1 MAKIITKEVVSKFL
15 YKEGFLIKK
24 ENKQVCQSVGIPGY
38 IVVRVNYSLY
48 LVHRIIYL
56 MHNPDFDQSLSIDHM
71 DGNSLNNKIE
81 NLRAVTHKQNL
92 RNQKRRSTN
101 TSGVMGVYKH
111 GDDSWTARIK
121 VDGVF
126 MYLGLFKDFNEA
138 VKVRKQAEVDYGFHT
153 NHGNV

>member
-1 MAKIITKEVVSKFL
+1 MAKITKEVVDTFYYKNGWLYRKKDNVKVGSKTGAGYL
-15 YKEGFLIKK
+15 L
-24 ENKQVCQSVGIPGY
+24 VCTKWG
-38 IVVRVNYSLY
+38 RY
-48 LVHRIIYL
+48 LNHRIIYT
-56 MHNPDFDQSLSIDHM
+56 MHNPDFDQSLSVDHI
-71 DGNSLNNKIE
+71 DGNPLNNKIE

-92 RNQKRRSTN
+92 RNQKMRSTN

-111 GDDSWTARIK
+111 DYGWTARIK

-126 MYLGLFKDFNEA
+126 MHLGLFKDFNEA

>member
-1 MAKIITKEVVSKFL
+1 MAKIITKEVVSNFL
-15 YKEGFLIKK
+15 YKEGFLVKK
-24 ENKQVCQSVGIPGY
+24 EDKQVCKSVSIPGY
-38 IVVRVNYSLY
+38 VVVRVNYSLY

-56 MHNPDFDQSLSIDHM
+56 MHNPDFDQSLCIDHIY
-71 DGNSLNNKIE
+71 GNPRNNKIE

-92 RNQKRRSTN
+92 RNQKRRNTN

-111 GDDSWTARIK
+111 GERWRVRIK

-126 MYLGLFKDFNEA
+126 MHLGLFKNFNEA

>member
-1 MAKIITKEVVSKFL
+1 MSKITKEVVDSFYYKDGCL
-15 YKEGFLIKK
+15 YRKK
-24 ENKQVCQSVGIPGY
+24 DNKKIGTKAGAGYLYTYTNGSVFSI
-38 IVVRVNYSLY
+38 
-48 LVHRIIYL
+48 HRIIYT
-56 MHNPDFDQSLSIDHM
+56 MHNPDFDQSLSIDHI
-71 DGNSLNNKIE
+71 DGNPLNNKIE

-92 RNQKRRSTN
+92 RNQKLRNTN